1 MAYPYRVTYDI
12 ECFFCQRIDYFRIQ
26 KRRPTP
32 TRTSCWVCLSA
43 PNCQDAK
50 LPFVSSGVG
59 PCRSLSTTLWTDWR
73 QLLVVLR
80 SCSLRDSVACCS
92 MCVQWWRVKKRP
104 RESVSDQL
112 WWWQRQ
118 NDREDK
124 DSKTCFASTATVG
137 SCSASCGLKLSA
149 LRPNCAKTIFDEA
162 S

>member
-1 MAYPYRVTYDI
+1 MQELVNYFVDRLEATACRVEELLT
-12 ECFFCQRIDYFRIQ
+12 ERF
-26 KRRPTP
+26 
-32 TRTSCWVCLSA
+32 
-43 PNCQDAK
+43 
-50 LPFVSSGVG
+50 SGVLQHV
-59 PCRSLSTTLWTDWR
+59 RS
-73 QLLVVLR
+73 VVVR
-80 SCSLRDSVACCS
+80 K
-92 MCVQWWRVKKRP
+92 KKRP